1 MGKQA
6 NGTER
11 SETMKDGFGAP
22 LLDLEFQKKCIK
34 PVFELYY
41 SFLVKRCDYKRV

>member
-6 NGTER
+6 NGTEG

-22 LLDLEFQKKCIK
+22 LLDLEFQEKCIK

-41 SFLVKRCDYKRV
+41 SYLAELCNYKRV